1 MTSYLLP
8 PDVADLVRSD
18 GLPRLVDAVEW
29 DDTTPTGATVPTV
42 VYLDGVVRSMA
53 AADWP
58 GPLPTEPTPAEI
70 AAALAARQ
78 AAAQQA
84 QSDALALRQR
94 IVTLAQS
101 AVGVS
106 IDALTAAQR
115 NALIACMLYKAGGID
130 KDGVVKPLNTWL

>member
-29 DDTTPTGATVPTV
+29 DDTTPTGAAVPTV
-42 VYLDGVVRSMA
+42 VYLDGAVRSMPA
-53 AADWP
+53 SAWP
-58 GPLPTEPTPAEI
+58 APLPTDPTPAEI
-70 AAALAARQ
+70 QAALAARQ

-94 IVTLAQS
+94 IVALAQS

-106 IDALTAAQR
+106 IDALTAGQR

-130 KDGVVKPLNTWL
+130 KDGVVRPLGQWL

>member
-8 PDVADLVRSD
+8 PGVADLVRGD

-29 DDTTPTGATVPTV
+29 DNTAPTGATVPTV
-42 VYLDGVVRSMA
+42 VYLDGSVRSVA
-53 AADWP
+53 ASAWP
-58 GPLPTEPTPAEI
+58 PPLPTDPTPAEI

-130 KDGVVKPLNTWL
+130 KDGIVRPLAQWL

>member
-1 MTSYLLP
+1 MAAGGGPLT
-8 PDVADLVRSD
+8 
-18 GLPRLVDAVEW
+18 VDAVEF
-29 DDTTPTGATVPTV
+29 DDAGQPTGRTERVTVFLDGATV
-42 VYLDGVVRSMA
+42 RSA
-53 AADWP
+53 PEADA
-58 GPLPTEPTPAEI
+58 PALI
-70 AAALAARQ
+70 

-106 IDALTAAQR
+106 IDALTAGQR

-130 KDGVVKPLNTWL
+130 KDGIVRPLGQWL

>member
-1 MTSYLLP
+1 MPALLLP

-29 DDTTPTGATVPTV
+29 DDTAPTGATVPTV
-42 VYLDGVVRSMA
+42 VYLDGFVRSMPA
-53 AADWP
+53 SAWP
-58 GPLPTEPTPAEI
+58 PPLPTDPTPAQI
-70 AAALAARQ
+70 AAAIAARQ

-106 IDALTAAQR
+106 IDALTAGQR

-130 KDGVVKPLNTWL
+130 AAGVVKPLSSWL